1 MKPTAIRVLQPFKEP
16 LRLYAASQRSAFSTS
31 CSFSENPTAINQKQK
46 TSAPNARWLDDVRS
60 RIAKCIMSGLKEPQ
74 MDQASAMLAEIAKD
88 WRELLAGSEG
98 FLTSPGRRGLY
109 RQAVVWG
116 EMVSGEGI
124 ADRDRM
130 ADLKDF
136 LS

>member
-1 MKPTAIRVLQPFKEP
+1 
-16 LRLYAASQRSAFSTS
+16 
-31 CSFSENPTAINQKQK
+31 
-46 TSAPNARWLDDVRS
+46 
-60 RIAKCIMSGLKEPQ
+60 MSGLKEPQ